1 MKPINDITRH
11 ARKRSQQR
19 AIAPFVMELIM
30 NYGRVTHRHGAEVTS
45 LDKAGRKELKR
56 YLGHKVY
63 VKIEDQLN
71 VYVVADG
78 SIITTAHRDK
88 RIRH

>member
-1 MKPINDITRH
+1 MKPMKDITGH

-19 AIAPFVMELIM
+19 AIAPFVMELVM
-30 NYGRVTHRHGAEVTS
+30 KYGRVTYRHGAKVIF
-45 LDKAGRKELKR
+45 LDKVARKKLKR

-63 VKIEDQLN
+63 ARIEDQFD

-78 SIITTAHRDK
+78 SIVTTAHRDK